1 MRKHRV
7 WAKGACT
14 LLAAVVAAGLL
25 AGCYTVPETG
35 RKALILIPES
45 QELAMGL
52 SAYNEAKS
60 QTAISTNT
68 AYVSQVNR
76 VGTRISA
83 VTGFDH
89 YEWEFT
95 TFEAPDTIN
104 AWCLPGGKIAFYTG
118 IMPLCANDAGVA
130 TVMAHEIGH
139 AVARHGAERVSL
151 GLILLAGQAAVAV
164 ATKDEERK
172 NREMI
177 MAAYG
182 VGTTLFVSLP
192 YSRKQ
197 EYEADRIGLML
208 MAKAGYDPREAV
220 VFWQRMMAF
229 SEARGGKPPEFLSTH
244 PTDDKRIR
252 QLQQYMPQAMEY
264 YYEATGL
271 TPPRTSVT
279 TPPPSASGLQSAPI
293 LRTGS
298 GE

>member
-1 MRKHRV
+1 MRRHRF
-7 WAKGACT
+7 WAKSACT
-14 LLAAVVAAGLL
+14 ALAVVLAAGLL

-35 RKALILIPES
+35 RRALILIPES
-45 QELAMGL
+45 QEIAMGV
-52 SAYNEAKS
+52 SAYNEVKS
-60 QTAISTNT
+60 QTAISTNV

-76 VGTRISA
+76 VGTRVAA

-89 YEWEFT
+89 YEWEYT
-95 TFEAPDTIN
+95 VFEEADTIN
-104 AWCLPGGKIAFYTG
+104 AWCLPGGKIGFYTG

-139 AVARHGAERVSL
+139 AVAKHGAERVSL
-151 GLILLAGQAAVAV
+151 GLILLAGQAAVAI

-182 VGTTLFVSLP
+182 IGTTLFVALP

-220 VFWQRMMAF
+220 VFWQRMKAF
-229 SEARGGKPPEFLSTH
+229 GEARGGKPPEFLSTH
-244 PTDDKRIR
+244 PTDDKRIAN
-252 QLQQYMPQAMEY
+252 LQQYMPQALEY

-271 TPPRTSVT
+271 TPPRTSLT
-279 TPPPSASGLQSAPI
+279 TPPTASGLRSSPI

-298 GE
+298 GH